1 MALCLNRDGLE
12 YSTLKERSG
21 ISGFKLDVMVSHY
34 LEKFG
39 RFPRL
44 DELPGSD
51 SSESLLKSLGN
62 PKDEQE
68 DDFQTVTIETSKLKE
83 YVVNNKDSEVDI
95 HECCRIINS
104 MHSDLQIELTS
115 IGQKDDKVKMQF
127 RKLPTK
133 YDQMDEPKLFS
144 ITQEKASEYNSIQ
157 LLNNIIERVFI
168 ISGRNIIKITDAEL
182 ASPKWSRIVH
192 GKSTAKA
199 FIYQGDVYINVDH
212 ASIDDTLHELLHI
225 VLGGVNHLDHNLYMS
240 ILDSL
245 DTEETKKLQ
254 DDPNYRNKS
263 YIDILEEV
271 LVREVSKHIT
281 GQKSMIQGLDTA
293 VQEQLFENIAK
304 AFDRTTV
311 CKSSATTI
319 NKYDL
324 LNGSLYQISKYL
336 GERSIDDKV
345 LEFSQLHRQ
354 VANTK
359 EKLIKSNRL
368 EEVCE

>member
-51 SSESLLKSLGN
+51 SSISLLRSLGDL
-62 PKDEQE
+62 KAKEE
-68 DDFQTVTIETSKLKE
+68 GDFQTVTIKDISKLKE

-115 IGQKDDKVKMQF
+115 IGQKKVKMQF

-271 LVREVSKHIT
+271 LVREVSKHVT
-281 GQKSMIQGLDTA
+281 GQKSMIQGLDTT

-304 AFDRTTV
+304 AFDRATV

-336 GERSIDDKV
+336 GERSIDDTV